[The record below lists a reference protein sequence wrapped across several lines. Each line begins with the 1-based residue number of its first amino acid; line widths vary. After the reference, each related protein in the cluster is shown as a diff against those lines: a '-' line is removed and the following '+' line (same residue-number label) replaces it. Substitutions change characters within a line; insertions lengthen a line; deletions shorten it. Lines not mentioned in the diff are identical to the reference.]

1 VGIAKSAA
9 TSTSIVLY
17 HSRLP
22 GLATGRIVSLPHWA
36 QQVFFMPITRKNTF
50 ANMPNSAY
58 PPVMR
63 KPRSLARR
71 PLLEDTSKPLVWL
84 HGEIKTPPMSREAR
98 IEAGFLL
105 RRAQEGEHLSM
116 PESRPMPS
124 IGQGSHELRITDVE
138 HRIEWRVVYC
148 VGKLAIAVL
157 EVFEKK
163 TKQTPQATITNC
175 RRRYAAFKKEDT
187 P

>member
-1 VGIAKSAA
+1 
-9 TSTSIVLY
+9 
-17 HSRLP
+17 
-22 GLATGRIVSLPHWA
+22 
-36 QQVFFMPITRKNTF
+36 
-50 ANMPNSAY
+50 MPNSAY
-58 PPVMR
+58 PVVVR

-71 PLLEDTSKPLVWL
+71 PPLENPGKPLVWL
-84 HGEIKTPPMSREAR
+84 HGELKTPPMSREAR

-105 RRAQEGEHLSM
+105 RRAQEGENLSM

-124 IGQGSHELRITDVE
+124 IGQGCHELRITDVQ

-148 VGKLAIAVL
+148 VGRLAIAVL

-163 TKQTPQATITNC
+163 TKQTPQDMIANC

>member
-1 VGIAKSAA
+1 
-9 TSTSIVLY
+9 
-17 HSRLP
+17 
-22 GLATGRIVSLPHWA
+22 
-36 QQVFFMPITRKNTF
+36 
-50 ANMPNSAY
+50 MPNSAY
-58 PPVMR
+58 HLLV
-63 KPRSLARR
+63 KEPRSFARR
-71 PLLEDTSKPLVWL
+71 PLLEIPSKPLAWL
-84 HGEIKTPPMSREAR
+84 HGELKTPPMSREAR

-105 RRAQEGEHLSM
+105 RRAQEGENLSM

-124 IGQGSHELRITDVE
+124 IGQGCHELRITDVE

-148 VGKLAIAVL
+148 VGRLAIAVL

-163 TKQTPQATITNC
+163 TKQTPQDTIANC